1 MVICFKCLFVM
12 SKISSFYTFLVFG
25 WKDAMRSMGHHNKL
39 KGIFDVTNERWF
51 GQFPLKNK
59 RYRVTK
65 KVRAMTRRINCMW
78 QFLLIVI
85 WKYKIKKAVQ
95 FCFPRHLYAV
105 FSPRWRMMGIWR
117 KIFSIFVTK
126 IDNWMISSN
135 DT

>member
-12 SKISSFYTFLVFG
+12 SKISSFYIFLVFG
-25 WKDAMRSMGHHNKL
+25 WKDAMRSMGHHNQL
-39 KGIFDVTNERWF
+39 KGIFNVTNKRWF
-51 GQFPLKNK
+51 GQFPLKSK

-78 QFLLIVI
+78 QFILIVI

-135 DT
+135 AK